1 MSKRNVFPLERWHLT
16 RVIRE
21 KARTAPQ
28 SHSHL
33 AALSAAPGAFVS
45 GYDDIFQVVCR
56 KHPGET
62 RTVRFDKLIYGST
75 PQIGCERCR
84 FDELR
89 KLGRQPRY
97 TFSDHVAKELKRGS
111 SRFKL
116 ADETPRR
123 VKYEEDVSVVCL
135 LCESL
140 NVSSI
145 LRCKLHNL
153 LTDVRTKPGQVAC
166 RGPCDSALKGKALR
180 LSKEEAEA
188 RLPPDWRIVPGTY
201 VKHSGLVQL
210 RHRCGRSFSGK
221 MLNFTRAAPV
231 CPACSGSVPSNSLRP
246 LDPRCFAEWVSRRSE
261 NKLKLPNYETY
272 ADAGW
277 SGSLELELTCV
288 RHPYERIRLRA
299 SQVRSTGSAGCP
311 QCLIIAQRRSKADS
325 REDLFAAVNRRDVS
339 SPERYLADTGMRPD
353 SALTL
358 FREQPMWAE
367 GVMTVQ
373 AFQSLQAQKWSEQV
387 IGYGS
392 TGDKLRWLSSK
403 TTLDIAAAALGISRS
418 AAIGL
423 QRSHGIEFATPAGW
437 GKRVG
442 RHDAFSDPIDLHANY
457 WAGFIAADGNL
468 RGSNIKICLHVRDEQ
483 HLQRFMRFISYRG
496 HLSYSIKR
504 PTSPTRSGERAAW
517 GIYCECAFASSTCSE
532 QLLNTWG
539 VEPQKVFRPFDR
551 LPSDESARAAFLC
564 GIIDGDGCR
573 AIHGAL
579 SIATVSPEAAR
590 ALSGVADQV
599 CAASGLPF
607 DSAQVS
613 QYGSCSSVRLSKRS
627 SEIVRQRVIELA
639 LPCMSR
645 KWVEANCD

>member
-1 MSKRNVFPLERWHLT
+1 MSKRNTFPLDRWQLT
-16 RVIRE
+16 RVIRQ
-21 KARTAPQ
+21 KARAAPQ

-45 GYDDIFQVVCR
+45 GYGDTFQVLCR

-62 RTVRFDKLIYGST
+62 RTVRFNKLIYGST

-97 TFSDHVAKELKRGS
+97 TFSDHVAAELKRRS

-123 VKYEEDVSVVCL
+123 VKYQEDVSVVCL

-140 NVSSI
+140 GVSSI

-180 LSKEEAEA
+180 LSEEEAEA
-188 RLPPDWRIVPGTY
+188 RLPPDWGIVPGTY

-221 MLNFTRAAPV
+221 MLNFTRAAPA
-231 CPACSGSVPSNSLRP
+231 CPACSGSIPSNSLRP

-261 NKLKLPNYETY
+261 GKLKLPNYETY

-288 RHPYERIRLRA
+288 RHPSERIRLRA
-299 SQVRSTGSAGCP
+299 AQVRSTGSAGCP
-311 QCLIIAQRRSKADS
+311 QCLIIARRRSKADS
-325 REDLFAAVNRRDVS
+325 REDLLAAVSRRDVS
-339 SPERYLADTGMRPD
+339 SPERYLADSGIRPD
-353 SALTL
+353 SALKL
-358 FREQPMWAE
+358 LREQPMWAE

-373 AFQSLQAQKWSEQV
+373 ESQSLQVRRWSEQV
-387 IGYGS
+387 VGYGAKE
-392 TGDKLRWLSSK
+392 DQLRWLSTR
-403 TTLDIAAAALGISRS
+403 TTLDIAAAALSISRS

-423 QRSHGIEFATPAGW
+423 QRRHGIGFAMPVGC

-442 RHDAFSDPIDLHANY
+442 RHGAFSDPFDLHANY

-496 HLSYSIKR
+496 PLSYSIKR
-504 PTSPTRSGERAAW
+504 PTGPTISGVRAAW
-517 GIYCECAFASSTCSE
+517 GIYCECAFASSECSE
-532 QLLNTWG
+532 QLLKTWG
-539 VEPQKVFRPFDR
+539 IEPQKVLRPFDR
-551 LPSDESARAAFLC
+551 LPCDESARAAFLC

-573 AIHGAL
+573 AIYGAL

-590 ALSGVADQV
+590 ALAKVADQV
-599 CAASGLPF
+599 CADSGLPF
-607 DSAQVS
+607 DTAQVS
-613 QYGSCSSVRLSKRS
+613 QYRSCSSVRLSKRS
-627 SEIVRQRVIELA
+627 SEIVRQRAIELA
-639 LPCMSR
+639 LPCMPR
-645 KWVEANCD
+645 KWAEAKCD